1 MTKKEF
7 YDFRE
12 EENTRQV
19 NLFLLVQSA
28 LKSWK
33 LILLAGVILGCLFG
47 GYKILSIH
55 SKKDAMIEE
64 YDTYAAKRDAYKKS
78 IQEYKQTVADL
89 QSRIDRRIEYV
100 QNSPKMQL
108 NATNAPTAICEI
120 KISNVEKGTLKAEDF
135 TMIKTAIYNE
145 ILFGDSLSPLAEQYG
160 LSIVDLREMIG
171 AKIPSVGSAIR
182 IIVHND
188 TLESAEAL
196 REDILKVIDSK
207 HKDFAKAFGDYKFEV
222 FNRST
227 GYAIDSDVVT
237 YQDKQNEALS
247 KLQTQAYTAQ
257 NQSTQLVKPTAVQ
270 QYSKKYMLKSG
281 IKMGVIGL
289 IGGCVLALAA
299 VMFLMIQK
307 GVIFPAAESAGAYG
321 R

>member
-100 QNSPKMQL
+100 QNSPRMQL

-196 REDILKVIDSK
+196 REDLLKVIDSK

-222 FNRST
+222 FNRSR
-227 GYAIDSDVVT
+227 S
-237 YQDKQNEALS
+237 LS
-247 KLQTQAYTAQ
+247 SRHRRIRHRTRAH
-257 NQSTQLVKPTAVQ
+257 SW
-270 QYSKKYMLKSG
+270 
-281 IKMGVIGL
+281 
-289 IGGCVLALAA
+289 
-299 VMFLMIQK
+299 
-307 GVIFPAAESAGAYG
+307 
-321 R
+321 